1 MTTTSAVTASTSWR
15 TPTVV
20 LVCGSLILTL
30 GMGLRHGFG
39 LFLQPVSADMH
50 WHRETFALALAVQ
63 NLVWGATQPFAG
75 MLADKY
81 GTGRI
86 VLAGAIL
93 YVLGLWWMAHPTSQ
107 LTFVLAAGVLI
118 GTGLSGVTFSVI
130 AGVLGRAFPPEKRS
144 MVLGISAAA
153 GSFGQFALLPLTQWL
168 LTHVGWVGA
177 LMALGFVGVLMV
189 PLAAAL
195 VEKRVTQHHAFVQS
209 ASQAM
214 REALEHRGYVLLT
227 LGFFV
232 CGFQVVFIGVH
243 LPAYLADHGLPAR
256 VAVTALALVG
266 LFNIVGTYTT
276 GWLGS
281 RMPKRHILSFIYFA
295 RAIVIALFVF
305 LPLSELSVY
314 LFAITLGV
322 LWLSTVPPTNGIVA
336 HVFGVRYLAMLSGFT
351 FFSHQI
357 GSFLGAWLGG
367 KLYDATGSYDLV
379 WYLSIA
385 LGIVAGIINLPI
397 DEREIRRT
405 AVPAAA

>member
-15 TPTVV
+15 TSTVV

-195 VEKRVTQHHAFVQS
+195 VEKRVTQHDAFVQS